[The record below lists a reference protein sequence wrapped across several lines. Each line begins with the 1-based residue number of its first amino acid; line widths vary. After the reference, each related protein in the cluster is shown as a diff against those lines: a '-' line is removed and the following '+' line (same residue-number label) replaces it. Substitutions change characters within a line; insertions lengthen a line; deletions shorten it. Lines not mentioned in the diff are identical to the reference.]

1 MAKLKTVWVCSKC
14 GRTQSHWSG
23 QCPGCQSWNTMTEQT
38 AAELKATGALRQ
50 AGAHPAAAAPAV
62 MDLGSVRPET
72 GSRDLTGIGEF
83 DRVLGGGIVRGAVVL
98 AGGEPGVGKS
108 TLFLQA
114 ARRLADIGPVLY
126 VSGEES
132 PAQIRVRADR
142 LGIDGGVLLMNET
155 EISRILA
162 GIAQVRPRFLIV
174 DSIQTLYDSQLSS
187 APGSVTQVR
196 GCASALAHAAKT
208 DEISTFLIGH
218 VTKEGALAGPRVL
231 EHLVDTVLYF
241 ESERSSNLRVLR
253 AVKNRFGSTDE
264 LGLFEMRDSG
274 MQEMKDAAFLFENA
288 AGDVLDGSAVF
299 CATQGNR
306 PMLLEIQAL
315 CAHTQLSVPRRMAS
329 GLDNNRLYM
338 LCAVLEKK
346 LGFKLYTQDVF
357 VNVAGGIR
365 IREYAADLALAAAIV
380 SSLRG
385 RTISP
390 DTALIGEVGLSG
402 EVRRVNRMEQ
412 RLAECSRMGLKRVI
426 VPKQGFERWKSAG
439 SLKVEPVS
447 TLFEAFEKVLA

>member
-1 MAKLKTVWVCSKC
+1 MAKLKSVWVCSNC

-23 QCPGCQSWNTMTEQT
+23 QCPGCRSWNTMTEK
-38 AAELKATGALRQ
+38 AAEQPRPGAVRQ
-50 AGAHPAAAAPAV
+50 PGARAAGAAPV
-62 MDLGSVRPET
+62 MDLAEVAASSGERVR
-72 GSRDLTGIGEF
+72 TGIGEL
-83 DRVLGGGIVRGAVVL
+83 DRALGGGLVSGAVVL

-108 TLFLQA
+108 TLLLQA
-114 ARRLADIGPVLY
+114 AHRLSQVGTVLY

-132 PAQIRVRADR
+132 PSQIKVRADR
-142 LGIDGGVLLMNET
+142 LGIGGGVLLMNET
-155 EISRILA
+155 ELSRILA
-162 GIAQVRPRFLIV
+162 GIEQVRPQFVVI
-174 DSIQTLYDSQLSS
+174 DSIQTLYDSQLPS

-196 GCASALAHAAKT
+196 GCASALAKTAKQNG
-208 DEISTFLIGH
+208 ISMFMIGH
-218 VTKEGALAGPRVL
+218 VTKDGALAGPRIL

-274 MQEMKDAAFLFENA
+274 MAEMADAAFLFENTTGA
-288 AGDVLDGSAVF
+288 PLDGSAVF
-299 CATQGNR
+299 CATQGDR

-315 CAHTQLSVPRRMAS
+315 CAHTQLSVPRRLAS

-346 LGFKLYTQDVF
+346 MGFKLYSQDVF

-365 IREYAADLALAAAIV
+365 VGEHAADLAVAAAIV

-385 RTISP
+385 TPIAP
-390 DTALIGEVGLSG
+390 DTAFIGEVGLSG
-402 EVRRVNRMEQ
+402 EVRRVDRMEQ
-412 RLAECSRMGLKRVI
+412 RLAECRRMGMRRIL
-426 VPKQGFERWKSAG
+426 VPRQGLEKWKSAG
-439 SLKVEPVS
+439 GLEVEPVA
-447 TLFEAFEKVLA
+447 TLFEAFERVL